1 MTQPL
6 FFEKVQKAL
15 GKSQAAKHRCLRPA
29 PVEAGVF
36 FIFEGT
42 DKCSYAVAKEEEV
55 QAGQDYLLV
64 RTSTEMPLG
73 FIAVDGCLIN
83 RGKRCDASICWSNEV
98 ALLDLKLNTEN
109 KWPGLGTVEGF
120 HEQMKGTIGYLQ
132 DDLGIVMRDF
142 SVRLYVVFPTATS
155 TTNMQ
160 AELLRFESDIFNI
173 FALDTTYTLIP
184 DAPSEG
190 LVPVLHL

>member
-1 MTQPL
+1 MTSPL
-6 FFEKVQKAL
+6 FLERVKTAL
-15 GKSQAAKHRCLRPA
+15 GKAQLGKLKCLQFA
-29 PVEAGVF
+29 PVEAGEFVVF
-36 FIFEGT
+36 EDT
-42 DKCSYAVAKEEEV
+42 EKRSNAVAKEEEV
-55 QAGQDYLLV
+55 QVGQDYLFV
-64 RTSTEMPLG
+64 CVSTKMPVG

-83 RGKRCDASICWSNEV
+83 KGKKCDACICWSDEV

-120 HEQMKGTIGYLQ
+120 HEQMKGTIRYLQ